1 MGEWNGNG
9 MGDLGNWKMG
19 EWKILFWWKIKW
31 RLVLLG
37 ALGIMGDPFK
47 YFFFQINGVDV
58 LATTTVE
65 QAVQL
70 INSSKRKVVLLVQ
83 KRALQTIVVSV
94 FPVAT
99 LLLCFSDQIKRTNKQ
114 TNKIRGV

>member
-19 EWKILFWWKIKW
+19 EWKILFRWKIKW
-31 RLVLLG
+31 RLELLG

-83 KRALQTIVVSV
+83 KRALQTIVVSC
-94 FPVAT
+94 FSVAT
-99 LLLCFSDQIKRTNKQ
+99 LLLCLSDQIKRTNKQ
-114 TNKIRGV
+114 TNKQN